1 MEILVKVVPG
11 SKKIQVAHEWK
22 DLLTWRDIYKIN
34 LTAKPVNNQ
43 ANKQLLEVIAEYF
56 WVKKRFVS
64 LDKGASSRLKLV
76 RIEK

>member
-43 ANKQLLEVIAEYF
+43 ANKQLLEVA
-56 WVKKRFVS
+56 
-64 LDKGASSRLKLV
+64 
-76 RIEK
+76 